1 MPISFPIFKVAAAS
15 SPFVAS
21 ECSINNKL
29 SNDVASGVG
38 RLLISSPSCAQRKQQ
53 QQQRQLAEEEQNE

>member
-1 MPISFPIFKVAAAS
+1 MPISCPIFKVAAAP
-15 SPFVAS
+15 SPSFAS

-38 RLLISSPSCAQRKQQ
+38 RLLISSPSCAKRKQKQQ
-53 QQQRQLAEEEQNE
+53 QQLAEEEQSE

>member
-38 RLLISSPSCAQRKQQ
+38 RLLISSPSCAKRK